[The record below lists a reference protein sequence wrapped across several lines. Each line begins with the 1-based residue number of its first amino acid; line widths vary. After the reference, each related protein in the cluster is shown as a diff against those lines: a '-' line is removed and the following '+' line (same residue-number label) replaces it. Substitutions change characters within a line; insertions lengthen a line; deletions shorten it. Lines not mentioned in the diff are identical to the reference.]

1 MNKVIEIHTR
11 APYEENGILNG
22 NYVLDELLNS
32 EKVLTIHNMKALYI
46 LLNITSREYMLAQL
60 FHNSSISDVRKSLMF
75 QSAHFVENGPNN
87 RDLTLYMLLA
97 LYFGLRSGSS
107 TWPEII
113 GLSRHVLWWKD
124 SKTNKAIAD
133 EWADSY
139 LPYLWKDPW
148 KMTGEQRKHLKSTI
162 LSYFE
167 TQKWVKQ
174 SF

>member
-107 TWPEII
+107 T
-113 GLSRHVLWWKD
+113 
-124 SKTNKAIAD
+124 
-133 EWADSY
+133 
-139 LPYLWKDPW
+139 
-148 KMTGEQRKHLKSTI
+148 
-162 LSYFE
+162 
-167 TQKWVKQ
+167 
-174 SF
+174 